1 MPEYIDRK
9 VLLKEI
15 EGAFPSLSLLQQ
27 PNVAAIRD
35 YVKMMPAADVVE
47 VVRCKKC
54 KYIRPVVNE
63 YTHDVTGLWCSLFDI
78 ENVAENHFCSYG
90 ERRADYENL

>member
-15 EGAFPSLSLLQQ
+15 EAAFPSLSLLQQ

-35 YVKMMPAADVVE
+35 YVKMMPVADVVE
-47 VVRCKKC
+47 RKRGEWVQIGYDELMDRITCSC
-54 KYIRPVVNE
+54 CNE
-63 YTHDVTGLWCSLFDI
+63 YFSTIDNCTEQF
-78 ENVAENHFCSYG
+78 NFCPNCG
-90 ERRADYENL
+90 ADMREG